1 MKCRFRLFAGMLVLG
16 AMIVGCDSGTQTGA
30 PSGTEPKVSS
40 SAPAAEETATNA
52 VQANKAVEAVQNVNE
67 AAKTTAARTATQVL
81 GQTSAMCKLVGSA
94 GTTVDCPVKLAAA
107 ETGVAARALQ
117 GTLTYDAAG
126 AKFNGFFD
134 EFCPTEGNCVQ
145 KEINAQAPALSR
157 TGHSLSMA
165 PKTSDEWTGKGS
177 FLLANLTNPTA
188 ALSDAR
194 VGSEAAN
201 KGIFTARFTLTR
213 DASEASPLMVDLS
226 GVVAA
231 DEAANEIR
239 TTVANSTIVTGEA
252 ITR

>member
-16 AMIVGCDSGTQTGA
+16 AMIVGCDSAQTGA
-30 PSGTEPKVSS
+30 PNESEPKVTS
-40 SAPAAEETATNA
+40 SAPAAEATATNA
-52 VQANKAVEAVQNVNE
+52 VQASKAVEAVQNVNE
-67 AAKTTAARTATQVL
+67 AAKTQAARTATQVL
-81 GQTSAMCKLVGSA
+81 GQTSTMCKLVGAA
-94 GTTVDCPVKLAAA
+94 GSTVDCTVKLAAA

-117 GTLTYDAAG
+117 GTLTYDDAG
-126 AKFNGFFD
+126 AKFQGFYD
-134 EFCPTEGNCVQ
+134 EFCPAEGNCVQ
-145 KEINAQAPALSR
+145 KEINAQSPALSR
-157 TGHSLSMA
+157 TGHTMSMA
-165 PKTSDEWTGKGS
+165 PKTAAEWTGKGS

-194 VGSEAAN
+194 VGTEAAS

-213 DASEASPLMVDLS
+213 DASEANPVMVDLS

-252 ITR
+252 LTR